1 MNNIL
6 KDFSEFSPEQK
17 QFKKFYINNS
27 GPPWKFAAIISNTEK
42 ETSLHYFDLINI
54 TTKSMILKVEGL
66 VPTLLNINMD
76 IISEADNE
84 DLIFIKPII
93 TKKTRKIFFIKNEII
108 STNNKVYTVSSSIW
122 KI

>member
-1 MNNIL
+1 M
-6 KDFSEFSPEQK
+6 
-17 QFKKFYINNS
+17 
-27 GPPWKFAAIISNTEK
+27 
-42 ETSLHYFDLINI
+42 
-54 TTKSMILKVEGL
+54 
-66 VPTLLNINMD
+66 PTLLNINMD